1 MSRDSQFP
9 GHLMSERK
17 HFSSG
22 SSYEPEYGFS
32 RALRVGSRVLVAG
45 TAPIPHP
52 GEEVAGTAYRQ
63 MLRCGQIIV
72 SVLEEAGASP
82 ADVVR
87 TRMYLT
93 DPVDADEVG
102 RAHREIFGEAV
113 PAATMVVVAALIDP
127 AWKVEVEVE
136 AVVPPNLAE
145 AGRSDEG
152 EKDGNVS

>member
-1 MSRDSQFP
+1 
-9 GHLMSERK
+9 MSERK

-93 DPVDADEVG
+93 DPVDADEV
-102 RAHREIFGEAV
+102 
-113 PAATMVVVAALIDP
+113 VVAALIDP